1 MRKSCCYKSTRVSYF
16 TLQKS
21 LQKIADC
28 KVCLLSNA
36 KQRSHNHHSERK
48 ASRRHERL
56 HCDTLGPFRSEN
68 NKWYLTS
75 VIDEHT
81 GYIEGIIT
89 KDRKVKDLLIQRLKI
104 WNNRFNDKVAYFR
117 SDNAPEFP
125 QPSDLAEFGI
135 WRETIAAYLPELNGL
150 AEVVNKLILQQIY
163 RIVVTLGPQ
172 ILKLIYYV
180 IQYSITMINHTP
192 RRSLKGQT
200 PYGCYYQLSEE
211 ISTGFLLPSI
221 VSLHLVMPSKRTVTE
236 LHQLKELLHRSWV
249 L

>member
-1 MRKSCCYKSTRVSYF
+1 M
-16 TLQKS
+16 
-21 LQKIADC
+21 
-28 KVCLLSNA
+28 
-36 KQRSHNHHSERK
+36 
-48 ASRRHERL
+48 
-56 HCDTLGPFRSEN
+56 
-68 NKWYLTS
+68 
-75 VIDEHT
+75 
-81 GYIEGIIT
+81 
-89 KDRKVKDLLIQRLKI
+89 
-104 WNNRFNDKVAYFR
+104 AYFR

-200 PYGCYYQLSEE
+200 PYGCYYQLSEGNFYRFPFAIDCVVTFSNAIE
-211 ISTGFLLPSI
+211 KNRYGVTSTKGAPSSIMGAVIGYASDCFSYYVLLKICGVILSLALMSVYCEAMRLLTPISKTYP
-221 VSLHLVMPSKRTVTE
+221 LHLCHT
-236 LHQLKELLHRSWV
+236 LFLWLKVSREGNWALSTRYAEHMWKV
-249 L
+249 NMTIQMT

>member
-1 MRKSCCYKSTRVSYF
+1 M
-16 TLQKS
+16 
-21 LQKIADC
+21 
-28 KVCLLSNA
+28 
-36 KQRSHNHHSERK
+36 
-48 ASRRHERL
+48 
-56 HCDTLGPFRSEN
+56 
-68 NKWYLTS
+68 
-75 VIDEHT
+75 
-81 GYIEGIIT
+81 
-89 KDRKVKDLLIQRLKI
+89 
-104 WNNRFNDKVAYFR
+104 AYFR

-200 PYGCYYQLSEE
+200 PYGCYYQLSE
-211 ISTGFLLPSI
+211 GNFYRFPLPSI
-221 VSLHLVMPSKRTVTE
+221 VSLHLVMPSKEPLRVTSTKGAPSSIMGAVIGYASDCFSYYV
-236 LHQLKELLHRSWV
+236 LLKICGVILSLALMSVYCEAMRLLTPISKLIHYTYVTHCSYG
-249 L
+249 